1 MMEGNSVANEEEED
15 IVLDGKGRLH
25 RFREGAEGILANL
38 RCGIRAAFFLRVE
51 PDRLIASPWAFALLG
66 LFDLILH
73 LALSF
78 ARIGPTGHV
87 TGYELPNAAIHIPLM
102 LFAGLWVGH
111 AARRDGLA
119 LPLATIYL
127 AAGIPISLL
136 AELVNSCLE
145 NGWLPSGG
153 RSLDFDHFY
162 PLFYWWVLAVLVV
175 TLRMTGVKRMRR
187 MGVASLLSVVLVLPL
202 WAIDRGEL
210 WNSVYEDGT
219 SSYEERAGNEE
230 VIYRQ
235 PLLME
240 SALER
245 LRRGRKGVEDLYF
258 VGFAGYGSQDVFRK
272 EIEVIG
278 RLFQARFDT
287 AGRSLLLVN
296 SQDTLLK
303 YPIATATSLE
313 RALKRVGEVMD
324 RDEDVL
330 VLYLTSHGSEDHTLS
345 AELRPLTLR
354 DIEPAMLRRML
365 DDAGIRW
372 RVVIVSACYSGG
384 FIEPLRDDGTLIVTA
399 SDASNNSFGCSND
412 SDFTW
417 FGKAFF
423 DEELRRTHSF
433 TTAFT
438 RAAASICARE
448 EREGENPSHPQ
459 ISMGKVIRPR
469 LRRIEER
476 LDRLEREQRTPRG
489 RDAVAMK
496 PGN

>member
-1 MMEGNSVANEEEED
+1 MEGNSVANEEEQDVISAE
-15 IVLDGKGRLH
+15 KRLPH
-25 RFREGAEGILANL
+25 RMREGAEGILADL

-51 PDRLIASPWAFALLG
+51 PDRLVATPWSFALLG

-78 ARIGPTGHV
+78 ARIGPSGHF
-87 TGYELPNAAIHIPLM
+87 TGYELPNAVIHIPLM
-102 LFAGLWVGH
+102 LFAGLWI
-111 AARRDGLA
+111 ARTARRDDLA
-119 LPLATIYL
+119 LPLATLYL
-127 AAGIPISLL
+127 AAGIPVSLL
-136 AELVNSCLE
+136 AELTDSCLE

-153 RSLDFDHFY
+153 RSLDFHHFY

-187 MGVASLLSVVLVLPL
+187 MVIASLLAVALVIPL
-202 WAIDRGEL
+202 RTIDRGEL
-210 WNSVYEDGT
+210 WNAEYEDAS

-235 PLLME
+235 PLLLE
-240 SALER
+240 SALGR
-245 LRRGRKGVEDLYF
+245 LGRGRKGVADLYF
-258 VGFAGYGSQDVFRK
+258 VGFAGYGGQDVFRK
-272 EIEVIG
+272 EVEVVG

-296 SQDTLLK
+296 SQDTLRK

-313 RALKRVGEVMD
+313 RAIKRVGEVMD
-324 RDEDVL
+324 REEDVL

-365 DDAGIRW
+365 DKAGIRW

-384 FIEPLRDDGTLIVTA
+384 FIEPLRDDGTLVVTA
-399 SDASNNSFGCSND
+399 SDATNNSFGCSND

-433 TTAFT
+433 STAFT
-438 RAAASICARE
+438 RAAVSICARE

-459 ISMGKVIRPR
+459 ISMGKAIRPR
-469 LRRIEER
+469 LGRIEER
-476 LDRLEREQRTPRG
+476 LDELEREQGKQHG
-489 RDAVAMK
+489 RDAVAMG
-496 PGN
+496 PGI